1 MALTYLEL
9 TNDVIT
15 RMNEVQLTS
24 TTFLDA
30 RGVQVQCQNAVNES
44 IRYINQKEFAYPF
57 NHATNSSTLTPG
69 VVRYSLPTSAKHID
83 YNTARIKKSVSLNA
97 SGNNLAKLDYNEYI
111 SKEFANQEDEIASTT
126 LDGSHSASVTTLS
139 LTSTTDFSASGVVFI
154 GNEQITYT
162 AISGN
167 DITGCTRGANSTTA
181 ATHSSGV
188 VVTQFDNG
196 SIPQYIIRTLDN
208 NYLLYPFPN
217 KGYTLAFDFFTFPDD
232 LTAHGD
238 TTTIPDRFKPIIT
251 DGAAAFVYQYRGEM
265 NQYQINFDRFEQGIK
280 NMQSLLINK
289 FEYVR
294 STVITRPT
302 SFNVGILY

>member
-126 LDGSHSASVTTLS
+126 LAGSHSASVTTLS